1 MKTGIAGA
9 GSLGS
14 LFASFFLRSGTDTA
28 LYEIS
33 PGTIESIRSGLKIIT
48 PDGESVY
55 HPAISGKS
63 SILSDADAV
72 FIFVKSYSTRE
83 AAADIAGAIKKD
95 AIIVSLQNGLGNYEV
110 LKEFFPAEQIVYG
123 TTTYGAA
130 KRSPSEIVFGG
141 AGTVNIGGRSTAAVH
156 RISELLET
164 AGCSVSVTDNPD
176 KAVWLKALI
185 NAGINPV
192 ASILSIRNGQILD
205 NPYALDLQ
213 RSILEEAVQAAQSA
227 GHNFDADKIIEETRT
242 VCGKTAANICSML
255 QDIEAGRKTEI
266 DSINIKIAETGE
278 AAGLNMNYNRAV
290 SYIINA
296 LGARGAKE

>member
-14 LFASFFLRSGTDTA
+14 LFASFFLRSGIDTA

-33 PGTIESIRSGLKIIT
+33 PESVESIGTDLKIIG
-48 PDGESVY
+48 PEGESVY
-55 HPAISGKS
+55 HPVISGKP
-63 SILSDADAV
+63 SILSDADAI
-72 FIFVKSYSTRE
+72 FIFVKSYSTRA
-83 AAADIAGAIKKD
+83 AAADIAGAIRKD

-110 LKEFFPAEQIVYG
+110 LKEFFPVEQIVYG

-130 KRSPSEIVFGG
+130 KRSPSEVVFGG
-141 AGTVNIGGRSTAAVH
+141 AGTVNIGGRSTAAAH
-156 RISELLET
+156 KIRELLEA

-176 KAVWLKALI
+176 MAVWKKALI

-192 ASILSIRNGQILD
+192 ASILKIRNGGILN
-205 NPYALDLQ
+205 NPYALELQ
-213 RSILEEAVQAAQSA
+213 KLILEEAVLAAQSA
-227 GHNFDADKIIEETRT
+227 GHAFDPDKIIEETRT
-242 VCGKTAANICSML
+242 VCRKTTTNICSML

-266 DSINIKIAETGE
+266 ESINIKIAETGE

-296 LGARGAKE
+296 LETRGAK